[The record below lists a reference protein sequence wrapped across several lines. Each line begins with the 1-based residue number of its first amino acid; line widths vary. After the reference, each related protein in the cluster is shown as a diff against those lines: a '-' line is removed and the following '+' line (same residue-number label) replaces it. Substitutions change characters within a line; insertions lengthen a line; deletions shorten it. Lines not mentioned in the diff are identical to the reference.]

1 MRKVVTALVVGALLA
16 AGPALA
22 QAKSGKGGGYEQL
35 NLFSEAYDR
44 IRADAV
50 EPVGEGKLIGA
61 AIAGMLSGLDA
72 HSAYINEAA
81 YRAMQTP
88 ANEDQVSLGLV
99 VTIEN
104 GQLKVIA
111 PQDGSP
117 AAQAGIKPGDLIYAI
132 DKDPTYDMTLGEAEQ
147 KLRGPAGSE
156 VELSLRRD
164 NRGPPI
170 DVTVKRER
178 YKLQTV
184 AGRIERGNILY
195 LRVAGFDS
203 ATPAALTSTV
213 QDLRQ
218 RAGNKVIGFIL
229 DLRNNPGGAFEP
241 AVAVADAFIDKGD
254 IVVVKGRKPAS
265 LKRISATPG
274 DIAQGVPIVALINGG
289 TAREAELVAAGLQ
302 DNRRAVLVGTR
313 SFGESSIESLIPLQ
327 GNGAIRLTTARFM
340 TPSGQ
345 NVQGK
350 GLTPDLT
357 VMPLKLAKLP
367 QGDRRREADLRGAL
381 KNTDPVP
388 AGAKDSGAKESGGK
402 QAAPSLATS
411 DIGSAADE
419 QLSEAEDM
427 LRGLALVSGRAG

>member
-22 QAKSGKGGGYEQL
+22 QAKSGKGSGYEQL

-44 IRADAV
+44 IRQDAV

-72 HSAYINEAA
+72 RSAYINEAA

-88 ANEDQVSLGLV
+88 ANDDQASLGLV

-132 DKDPTYDMTLGEAEQ
+132 DKDPTYDLTLGEAEQ

-164 NRGPPI
+164 NHGPI

-178 YKLQTV
+178 YKLQAVT
-184 AGRIERGNILY
+184 ARIEAGNILY
-195 LRVAGFDS
+195 LRVAGFDPG
-203 ATPAALTSTV
+203 TPAALTSAV

-229 DLRNNPGGAFEP
+229 DLRNNPGGAFEA

-254 IVVVKGRKPAS
+254 IAVVKGRKPGS

-274 DIAQGVPIVALINGG
+274 DIAQGLPIVALINGG
-289 TAREAELVAAGLQ
+289 TATGSGACRRRVAGQSAGGAGRDEKLWRELDRKPDPAPGKRCHPPHHRPVPDAERPK
-302 DNRRAVLVGTR
+302 N
-313 SFGESSIESLIPLQ
+313 
-327 GNGAIRLTTARFM
+327 
-340 TPSGQ
+340 SGQ
-345 NVQGK
+345 GSHSRSHCNARQAGETSPGVPPARGRSARRSEEYRPGVRGRQGCRR
-350 GLTPDLT
+350 
-357 VMPLKLAKLP
+357 
-367 QGDRRREADLRGAL
+367 QGCGRQG
-381 KNTDPVP
+381 V
-388 AGAKDSGAKESGGK
+388 G
-402 QAAPSLATS
+402 SLAR
-411 DIGSAADE
+411 DCRHWLG
-419 QLSEAEDM
+419 
-427 LRGLALVSGRAG
+427 G